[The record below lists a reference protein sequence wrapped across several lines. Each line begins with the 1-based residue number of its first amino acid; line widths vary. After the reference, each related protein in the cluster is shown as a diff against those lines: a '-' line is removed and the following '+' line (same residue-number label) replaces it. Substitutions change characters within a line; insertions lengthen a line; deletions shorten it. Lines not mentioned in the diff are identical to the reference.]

1 MLSDKAVRQALALGV
16 DRQAISEN
24 FYFGPPGEPPASN
37 ILLGIAGAT
46 SPNTTWEF
54 DLDKGEC
61 LARRG
66 RAGRRDGDVRQKDG
80 VALNLTYATTRQN
93 EVRQKTQ
100 AVIKSDWEK
109 LGFKVELLQID
120 AGVFFD
126 TSAGNDQNFYH
137 MYWDVQ

>member
-1 MLSDKAVRQALALGV
+1 MRQALALGV
-16 DRQAISEN
+16 NRQAISEN

-37 ILLGIAGAT
+37 ILLGIPGAT

-54 DLDKGEC
+54 DLDKATPCSTRPAGC
-61 LARRG
+61 WTATC
-66 RAGRRDGDVRQKDG
+66 GRRT
-80 VALNLTYATTRQN
+80 ASPLNLTYRHDVVN

-109 LGFKVELLQID
+109 MGFQVELLQID